1 MKSLLLQL
9 NTMGLKWVITSKAN
23 KNPVKAFF
31 LSTPLAFLTENLDPG
46 WLCKHFTE
54 GKVIRV
60 PTGVPSYTE
69 KHDLFHCLYVRV
81 KAVIINVSNQ
91 FNFISV
97 VG

>member
-23 KNPVKAFF
+23 KNPIKGFF

-54 GKVIRV
+54 GKVIRK

-69 KHDLFHCLYVRV
+69 KRDIYS
-81 KAVIINVSNQ
+81 VISL
-91 FNFISV
+91 SV
-97 VG
+97 GTCQSSDNRC